1 MVPIHS
7 FIHGS
12 TVKRIP
18 LSVIVDGDDDDGEIQ
33 MASHS
38 EFWKRV
44 NVKTNASRAAN
55 IISCMVE
62 RSHGHGHGHGTI
74 VLPSRQVKCAA
85 IMEFI
90 YDAPVVGRI

>member
-55 IISCMVE
+55 SPHFVTTKLKE
-62 RSHGHGHGHGTI
+62 AF
-74 VLPSRQVKCAA
+74 LKPSP
-85 IMEFI
+85 EN
-90 YDAPVVGRI
+90 